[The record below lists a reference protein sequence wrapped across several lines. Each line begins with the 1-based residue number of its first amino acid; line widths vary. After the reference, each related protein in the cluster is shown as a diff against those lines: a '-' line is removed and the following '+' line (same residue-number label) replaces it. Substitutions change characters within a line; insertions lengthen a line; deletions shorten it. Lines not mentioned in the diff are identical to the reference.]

1 MWSRIDDQLPCA
13 ESKLAKA
20 TLKLPF
26 AIGMHLMESYFVIF
40 IGSRLTAARTF
51 SAGVPG
57 VSISPEDKQKLEE
70 AAAKGETLVCV
81 PHIVE
86 TLEWTLTSP
95 PPLHQFEEPPII
107 VETDHLA
114 MIPGAEVEDVI
125 AAQGETVSQVL
136 GKDDNPFP

>member
-1 MWSRIDDQLPCA
+1 MLSAVSRIA
-13 ESKLAKA
+13 GRH
-20 TLKLPF
+20 
-26 AIGMHLMESYFVIF
+26 AITSA
-40 IGSRLTAARTF
+40 GSRLAAARSF
-51 SAGVPG
+51 GAGFPGVPG
-57 VSISPEDKQKLEE
+57 VVVTPEDKQKLDE

-95 PPLHQFEEPPII
+95 PPLHQFEEPPVI

-114 MIPGAEVEDVI
+114 LNPGAEVEDVI
-125 AAQGETVSQVL
+125 AAQGETVTQVL